1 MKTLLSL
8 LAAAA
13 LMPCLSLSAS
23 AQFVDTVGD
32 FLPTYTGPQ
41 NGDLDVVFSNVT
53 VTPTEILFAA
63 TLNGT
68 IGTTANSLY
77 VWGIDRGVGTP
88 RLAAGN
94 PSLGANIPFD
104 SVVTVT
110 GAGVGTA
117 RDLSTGGATTSN
129 LNVTLS
135 GNSLLARV
143 PFSALPSKGFAL
155 DQYTWNL
162 WPRLAGGTNANISDF
177 APDASNLRVSV
188 VPEPGSVALLI
199 GFCAL
204 SLCLAHKSRHARA

>member
-1 MKTLLSL
+1 MKTLSVLF
-8 LAAAA
+8 AAAA
-13 LMPCLSLSAS
+13 LMPCLILPAA
-23 AQFVDTVGD
+23 AQVSDAVGD
-32 FLPTYTGPQ
+32 FLPTYTGVQ
-41 NGDLDVVFSNVT
+41 NGDLDVVVANVT
-53 VTPTEILFAA
+53 ATPTEWLFSA
-63 TLNGT
+63 TLHGT
-68 IGTTANSLY
+68 IGTTPNSLY

-117 RDLSTGGATTSN
+117 RDLTNGGSTPN
-129 LNVTLS
+129 LSVTIS
-135 GNSLLARV
+135 GNSVLAHV

-177 APDASNLRVSV
+177 APNASNARVSA
-188 VPEPGSVALLI
+188 VPEPGSAALLL
-199 GFCAL
+199 GFCV
-204 SLCLAHKSRHARA
+204 STLCVTRKARRVRL